1 MSQTFRDSAIGQWL
15 RLLPGQNIVRY
26 PEEDP
31 AFKLPTEYLHPK
43 PASMDQSYTQ
53 ELRTPS
59 LMEKGNREAE
69 VPSQLITPIDST
81 SAEEAITMVTW
92 YSEDDPD
99 NPQNWS
105 SKKKLSIG
113 LLILVYTISVY
124 IGSSMYTAS
133 IPDIISI
140 FGVSETAA
148 ALGLAL
154 YVVGYGVGPLLF
166 APLSEIPSIGRNPP
180 YIYTYIIFV
189 ALSIAT
195 VLIENF
201 AGLLVLRFLLGFFGA
216 PALANAGASY
226 GDFFGPGQMPYVI
239 ALWGG
244 GATLS
249 PVCYTANFNSTH
261 NMSNGGY
268 RHLVLS

>member
-1 MSQTFRDSAIGQWL
+1 MSQTFRDSVIGQWL
-15 RLLPGQNIVRY
+15 RELPGQHILRY
-26 PEEDP
+26 PEEGP
-31 AFKLPTEYLHPK
+31 AFKLPSGYLRPK
-43 PASMDQSYTQ
+43 PASMDRPYTQ

-59 LMEKGNREAE
+59 LMEKSDREAE

-81 SAEEAITMVTW
+81 SPEEAIMMVTW

-105 SKKKLSIG
+105 FKKKLSIG

-133 IPDIISI
+133 IPDITSI

-166 APLSEIPSIGRNPP
+166 ASLSEIPSIGRNPP
-180 YIYTYIIFV
+180 FIYTYIIFV

-195 VLIENF
+195 ALIEDF
-201 AGLLVLRFLLGFFGA
+201 AG
-216 PALANAGASY
+216 PWCS
-226 GDFFGPGQMPYVI
+226 DFFLDFSGHQ
-239 ALWGG
+239 LWPTQVLAM
-244 GATLS
+244 ATSLVQS
-249 PVCYTANFNSTH
+249 RCH
-261 NMSNGGY
+261 MSLHCGVVE
-268 RHLVLS
+268 RH

>member
-1 MSQTFRDSAIGQWL
+1 MSETFRDSVIGQWL
-15 RLLPGQNIVRY
+15 RELPGQHILRY
-26 PEEDP
+26 PEEGP
-31 AFKLPTEYLHPK
+31 AFKLPDGYLRPK
-43 PASMDQSYTQ
+43 PASIDQLYTQ

-59 LMEKGNREAE
+59 LMEKSDRNAE

-81 SAEEAITMVTW
+81 SPEEAITMVTW

-105 SKKKLSIG
+105 LKKKLSIG

-133 IPDIISI
+133 IPDITSI

-166 APLSEIPSIGRNPP
+166 APLSEMPSIGRNPP

-189 ALSIAT
+189 GLSIAT
-195 VLIENF
+195 ALIENF

-226 GDFFGPGQMPYVI
+226 GDFFGPEQMPYVI

-249 PVCYTANFNSTH
+249 PVCYAADSNSTRD
-261 NMSNGGY
+261 ND
-268 RHLVLS
+268 

>member
-1 MSQTFRDSAIGQWL
+1 MSETFRDSVIGQWL
-15 RLLPGQNIVRY
+15 RELPGQHILRY
-26 PEEDP
+26 PEEGP
-31 AFKLPTEYLHPK
+31 AFKLPDGYLRPK
-43 PASMDQSYTQ
+43 PASIDQLYTQ

-59 LMEKGNREAE
+59 LMEKSDRNAE

-81 SAEEAITMVTW
+81 SPEEAITMVTW

-105 SKKKLSIG
+105 LKKKLSIG
-113 LLILVYTISVY
+113 PLILVYTISVY
-124 IGSSMYTAS
+124 IGSMYTAS
-133 IPDIISI
+133 IPDITSI

-154 YVVGYGVGPLLF
+154 YVVGYDVGPLLF
-166 APLSEIPSIGRNPP
+166 APLSEMPSIGRNPP

-189 ALSIAT
+189 GLSIAT
-195 VLIENF
+195 ALIENF

-226 GDFFGPGQMPYVI
+226 GDFFGSEQMPYVI

-249 PVCYTANFNSTH
+249 PVCYAADSNSTRD
-261 NMSNGGY
+261 ND
-268 RHLVLS
+268 